1 MTFLERLLAILGNPP
16 QPKRAYH
23 FDAELVDS
31 LRRLAAREQR
41 TEQELA
47 QDLLADALAQRQA
60 ADDFVH
66 VWRELTYR
74 EQQVV
79 ALTCVGY
86 TNKEIAHKLSLSPET
101 IKSHL
106 RTALRKFEVSNK
118 ITLRRLLRDWDFSQ
132 WK

>member
-1 MTFLERLLAILGNPP
+1 MAILGNSS

-23 FDAELVDS
+23 FDDELVDS
-31 LRRLAAREQR
+31 LRSLAARERR
-41 TEQELA
+41 TEQEVA

-60 ADDFVH
+60 ANDFVH

-106 RTALRKFEVSNK
+106 RTAQRKFDVSSK
-118 ITLRRLLRDWDFSQ
+118 VALRRLLRDWDFSQ